1 MFQDNLNIFWIF
13 RGDRVEIMVG
23 KDKGK
28 QGIVSQVIQERN
40 WVIVEGLNTHLRVVS
55 TWYTNVIWQIYLR
68 VYVN

>member
-1 MFQDNLNIFWIF
+1 MISGFF

-40 WVIVEGLNTHLRVVS
+40 WVFVDGLNTHLRVVS
-55 TWYTNVIWQIYLR
+55 IVLDNFCFYFFKT
-68 VYVN
+68 